1 MSDHGPAGGLS
12 ALPSGVLAALLSALL
27 FGASVPA
34 TKLLVA
40 DIDPW
45 LLAGILYLGSGLG
58 LWAIRS
64 MRRFA
69 ANPVRHTPI
78 SAPEWRW
85 LGGAILAGGVIGP
98 VLMMVGLQDTPGST
112 AALLLNLESVFTAL
126 VAWFVFRENFDR
138 RIVLGV
144 LTILLGALV
153 LSWRGA
159 IGAGGWFGPLLIGG
173 ACLAWAL
180 DNNLTRRVAL
190 GDAGRIAMLK
200 GLVAGIV
207 NIGLA
212 ASLGAS
218 WPALGTLLVAG
229 AVGLVG
235 YGISLVL
242 FVFALRQL
250 GAARAGAY
258 YATAPFF
265 GAAIAIVALGERPSV
280 QLLVAGLLM
289 GIGVWLHLT
298 ERHEHEHLHADER
311 HSHSHVHDFHHRHS
325 HGPAEPAGEP
335 HTHSHAHAPLRHK
348 HSHYPDAHHRHGHK

>member
-1 MSDHGPAGGLS
+1 MRNHDHSDGA
-12 ALPSGVLAALLSALL
+12 ATRPSGALVALASALL

-40 DIDPW
+40 DVDPW
-45 LLAGILYLGSGLG
+45 LLAGLLYLGSGTG

-64 MRRFA
+64 VRQLA
-69 ANPVRHTPI
+69 AKPSGQTAI
-78 SAPEWRW
+78 TAQEWRW
-85 LGGAILAGGVIGP
+85 LGAAIVAGGVIGP
-98 VLMMVGLQDTPGST
+98 VLMMFGLQKTAGST
-112 AALLLNLESVFTAL
+112 AALLLNLECVFTAL
-126 VAWFVFRENFDR
+126 VAWFVFHENFDR

-144 LTILLGALV
+144 IAILLGALV
-153 LSWRGA
+153 LSWQGA

-180 DNNLTRRVAL
+180 DNNLTRRVSL

-200 GLVAGIV
+200 GLVAGVV

-212 ASLGAS
+212 TSLGVF
-218 WPALGTLLVAG
+218 WPDAGTLLVAG
-229 AVGLVG
+229 AVGLIG
-235 YGISLVL
+235 YGLSLVL

-265 GAAIAIVALGERPSV
+265 GAAIAIFALGEHPSA

-298 ERHEHEHLHADER
+298 ERHEHGHEHAIER
-311 HSHSHVHDFHHRHS
+311 HSHSHVHDAHHRHS
-325 HGPAEPAGEP
+325 HEPADPAGEP

-348 HSHYPDAHHRHGHK
+348 HTHCPDSHHRHRHG